1 MENIDIKVIIEALIA
16 KIVEFVK
23 GIFAGEVPEFGA

>member
-16 KIVEFVK
+16 KIVAFVK
-23 GIFAGEVPEFGA
+23 EIFAAEVPEFDA